1 MMKSWMAAA
10 GAAALALLVGLAP
23 DVVSAQTVTLKFG
36 TVIPPGDNPELNAI
50 AAFKRRVE
58 AQTKGAVKVEIF
70 PGGQLG
76 GGGRAAI
83 EAVQQGVADLYLSS
97 DADFAGFHPQVQ
109 LLSAPYLFG
118 DVDAAWS
125 FFASPFAASLG
136 EEIRERTGVRTL
148 TMAELGFRSF
158 TSSKRLFVKPADAK
172 GLRIRVQESPI
183 YLRMIEALGASPT
196 PIPSTELLMS
206 LKQGVVDGAENAL
219 SVIHDFGMAD
229 VQKYVTI
236 NEHVMGVLF
245 VIMNDETY
253 TKLAADQR
261 KAVDEAAAEL
271 GKVVREQKAARKAD
285 YIQKIRAKGVEV
297 HESTP
302 AEKAAFKAV
311 MQKPVLDYLVGKFGR
326 ARVEEL
332 LAAANGKS

>member
-1 MMKSWMAAA
+1 MGNWIAAA
-10 GAAALALLVGLAP
+10 GAAALAALMAMAP
-23 DVVSAQTVTLKFG
+23 VSALAQSVTLKFG
-36 TVIPPGDNPELNAI
+36 TVIPQGDNPELNAL
-50 AAFKRRVE
+50 AAFKKRVE
-58 AQTKGAVKVEIF
+58 EQTKGDVTVEIF

-76 GGGRAAI
+76 GGGRAAV

-97 DADFAGFHPQVQ
+97 DADFAGFHPPVQ
-109 LLSAPYLFG
+109 LLSAPYLF
-118 DVDAAWS
+118 DNVDAAWA
-125 FFASPFAASLG
+125 FFGSPFAAKLG
-136 EEIRERTGVRTL
+136 DAIREQTGVRTL
-148 TMAELGFRSF
+148 AMAELGFRSF
-158 TSSKRLFVKPADAK
+158 TSSKRLFITPEDVS

-196 PIPSTELLMS
+196 PIASTELLMA

-245 VIMNDETY
+245 VIMNEDKYASLTPE
-253 TKLAADQR
+253 QQQ
-261 KAVDEAAAEL
+261 AVNDAAAEL

-285 YIQKIRAKGVEV
+285 YIQKIRDKGVEV

-302 AEKAAFKAV
+302 DEKAAFKAL
-311 MQKPVLDYLVGKFGR
+311 MQKPVLEYLSEKFGKPL
-326 ARVEEL
+326 VDEL
-332 LAAANGKS
+332 LAAAGQS

>member
-1 MMKSWMAAA
+1 ML
-10 GAAALALLVGLAP
+10 LALPGIA
-23 DVVSAQTVTLKFG
+23 SAQSVTLKFG
-36 TVIPPGDNPELNAI
+36 TVIPQGDNPELNALN
-50 AAFKRRVE
+50 AFKKRVE
-58 AQTKGAVKVEIF
+58 EQTKGDVKVEIF

-97 DADFAGFHPQVQ
+97 DADFAGFYPQVQ
-109 LLSAPYLFG
+109 LLSTPYLFS
-118 DVDAAWS
+118 DEDAAWR
-125 FFASPFAASLG
+125 FFASPFAARLG
-136 EEIRERTGVRTL
+136 EEIREQTAVRTL

-158 TSSKRLFVKPADAK
+158 TSSKRLFVKPEDVK

-229 VQKYVTI
+229 VQKYVTL

-245 VIMNDETY
+245 VIMSDVTYAGLTPEQQQAVND
-253 TKLAADQR
+253 
-261 KAVDEAAAEL
+261 AAAEL
-271 GKVVREQKAARKAD
+271 AKVVREQKAARKAD

-302 AEKAAFKAV
+302 EEKAAFKDL
-311 MQKPVLDYLVGKFGR
+311 MQKPVLGYLAEKFGQPMIDD
-326 ARVEEL
+326 L
-332 LAAANGKS
+332 LAAANGK

>member
-1 MMKSWMAAA
+1 MNSWLAAA
-10 GAAALALLVGLAP
+10 SAATLALVVGLVPDHALAQ
-23 DVVSAQTVTLKFG
+23 SVTLKFG
-36 TVIPPGDNPELNAI
+36 TVIPQGDNPELNAI
-50 AAFKRRVE
+50 AAFKKRVE
-58 AQTKGAVKVEIF
+58 EQTNGDVKVEIF

-76 GGGRAAI
+76 GGGRAAV
-83 EAVQQGVADLYLSS
+83 EAVQQGVADLYLST
-97 DADFAGFHPQVQ
+97 DADFAGFLPKVQ
-109 LLSAPYLFG
+109 LLSAPYLFA
-118 DVDAAWS
+118 DTDAAWS
-125 FFASPFAASLG
+125 FFASPFAAKLG
-136 EEIRERTGVRTL
+136 DEIREQTGVRTL

-158 TSSKRLFVKPADAK
+158 TSSKRLFVKPDDVK

-196 PIPSTELLMS
+196 PIPSTELLMA

-245 VIMNDETY
+245 IVINDETY
-253 TKLAADQR
+253 ASLAPEQQ
-261 KAVDEAAAEL
+261 KAVDDASAEL
-271 GKVVREQKAARKAD
+271 GKVIREQKAARKAD
-285 YIQKIRAKGVEV
+285 YIDKIRAKGVEV

-302 AEKAAFKAV
+302 EEKAAFKAL
-311 MQKPVLDYLVGKFGR
+311 MQKPVLDHLAEKFGQPL
-326 ARVEEL
+326 VDEL

>member
-1 MMKSWMAAA
+1 MKSWLATTVAAA
-10 GAAALALLVGLAP
+10 AIAVTISPGW
-23 DVVSAQTVTLKFG
+23 AQSVTLKFG
-36 TVIPPGDNPELNAI
+36 TVIPQGDNPELNAI
-50 AAFKRRVE
+50 AAFKKRVE
-58 AQTKGAVKVEIF
+58 EQTKGDVKVEIF

-76 GGGRAAI
+76 GGGRAAV
-83 EAVQQGVADLYLSS
+83 EAVQQGVADIYLSS
-97 DADFAGFHPQVQ
+97 DADFAGLYPQVQ
-109 LLSAPYLFG
+109 LLSTPYLF
-118 DVDAAWS
+118 DDANAAWS

-136 EEIRERTGVRTL
+136 EQIREQTGIRTL

-158 TSSKRLFVKPADAK
+158 TSSKRLYIKPEDAK

-183 YLRMIEALGASPT
+183 YLRMIEALGAAPT

-245 VIMNDETY
+245 IIMNDEVYAGLTPE
-253 TKLAADQR
+253 QQQ
-261 KAVDEAAAEL
+261 AVNDGAAEL
-271 GKVVREQKAARKAD
+271 AKVVREQKAARKAD

-302 AEKAAFKAV
+302 EEKAAFKAL
-311 MQKPVLDYLVGKFGR
+311 MQKPVLDYLAEKFGQPL
-326 ARVEEL
+326 VDEL
-332 LAAANGKS
+332 LVAAKSK